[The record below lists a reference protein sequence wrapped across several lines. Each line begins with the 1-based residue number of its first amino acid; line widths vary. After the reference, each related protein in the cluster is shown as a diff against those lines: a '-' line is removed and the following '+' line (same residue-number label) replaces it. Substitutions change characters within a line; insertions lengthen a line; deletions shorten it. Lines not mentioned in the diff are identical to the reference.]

1 MADEKITIIDLTTEE
16 QTNKIVVE
24 NISECTTGVNLTVRL
39 NNLEKDTSYVI
50 ETSALST
57 DGFVEINSE
66 ITNVNMFIMVHFFSY
81 LFTFL
86 TTKIIK

>member
-50 ETSALST
+50 ETSA
-57 DGFVEINSE
+57 V
-66 ITNVNMFIMVHFFSY
+66 
-81 LFTFL
+81 
-86 TTKIIK
+86 